1 MGPFDG
7 EGISIHFKPLTI
19 IVGANNT
26 GKSSILYSFD
36 ICRSNQFPPFA
47 FKTYVNITLA
57 QYMHDPAN
65 KGRIALSANIDS
77 HEIIKVTEFEL
88 KTKNNTG
95 GGTLKFTVFFDN
107 QVYQENSVYH
117 RNLNPTEQNVIRRFN
132 EFVNNATFLLAD
144 RTFVPSQ
151 AMVGASGWKILPN
164 GGNTIEFLLERW
176 TDQDKNWE
184 ELVKWLKLIDVN
196 VTQLKTPLRG
206 GLVSI
211 ETRRTYGNN
220 ELDVNIFQ
228 QGSGIHR
235 VIQIISALVFS
246 PLGSLI
252 IIEEPEMNLHKGA
265 QEVIADLINKS
276 IIERGMQVIVT
287 THSFDFLLP
296 YISDMGVGKA
306 RGNDHLKIPKD
317 NVQLVELSVDN
328 GKIIAKQDIKGKF
341 TKIKEELKSVLG

>member
-7 EGISIHFKPLTI
+7 GGISIDFKPLTI

-36 ICRSNQFPPFA
+36 ICRSNEFPP
-47 FKTYVNITLA
+47 YVFQIHNNITLA
-57 QYMHDPAN
+57 QYMRDPAN
-65 KGRIALSANIDS
+65 KGQIDLTANFDA
-77 HEIIKVTEFEL
+77 HEIRKITELEYL
-88 KTKNNTG
+88 GPPNPHDK
-95 GGTLKFTVFFDN
+95 TLKFTTFIDN
-107 QVYQENSVYH
+107 KLSLQNLAYT
-117 RNLNPTEQNVIRRFN
+117 RNLNPIEQKVLGRFN
-132 EFVNNATFLLAD
+132 GFVNDATFLLAD

-151 AMVGASGWKILPN
+151 AMVGPSGKKILPK
-164 GGNTIEFLLERW
+164 GENTIAFLLERW
-176 TDQDKNWE
+176 TDQDGRWS
-184 ELVKWLKLIDVN
+184 ELLSWLKLIDVN

-206 GLVSI
+206 NQVSI

-235 VIQIISALVFS
+235 AIQIISALVFS
-246 PLGSLI
+246 PPGSLI